1 MMDHNLRIQP
11 GESSAN
17 SPPSRRNV
25 GKLSPLHPESTW
37 SHHLK
42 ITSRNYN
49 HSDLPPPQ
57 QKKVWLMYLNFSMRM
72 VLGVGFA
79 LEVWLGWGWLG
90 WGWFRLVESKFN
102 ASWVVLFVWAFVDL
116 FSLSRTFVLELVS
129 KYMTSQ
135 SDGWCFRIQPVD
147 FFSCFIF
154 GWEAGPLPDSSW
166 KHP

>member
-1 MMDHNLRIQP
+1 MDHNLRIQP

-57 QKKVWLMYLNFSMRM
+57 QKSLVDVFEFFNEDGFGS
-72 VLGVGFA
+72 GVCVGGMIR
-79 LEVWLGWGWLG
+79 V
-90 WGWFRLVESKFN
+90 RVIRVR
-102 ASWVVLFVWAFVDL
+102 VV
-116 FSLSRTFVLELVS
+116 
-129 KYMTSQ
+129 
-135 SDGWCFRIQPVD
+135 
-147 FFSCFIF
+147 
-154 GWEAGPLPDSSW
+154 
-166 KHP
+166 